1 MENSVELG
9 QKSGELDIF
18 SYFSVR
24 FIACKQLRR
33 KTINTSSKV
42 VKNCKKYLLKIA
54 EILS

>member
-18 SYFSVR
+18 SYFLVR
-24 FIACKQLRR
+24 FIAWKQLRR
-33 KTINTSSKV
+33 KTNTSSKV
-42 VKNCKKYLLKIA
+42 VKNRKKYLLKIA